1 MATKNDA
8 DTVLLDGRISTLSRD
23 TTVPSEVSAL
33 AVRGGRII
41 AVGSDDD
48 VAVHIGPQTRVV
60 RLDGRRV
67 VPGLVDSHVHF
78 IRAGRTWN
86 NEVRWEDCSSLTEA
100 LAAVAQRVQTVTD
113 GEWIRVIGGWADAQ
127 LAEGRGPTRA
137 ELDAVAPANPVF
149 VQAGYDYAVFNTAG
163 IQALGLDDARI
174 GAAPLPE
181 TFQRDEAGRWTGRA
195 DGGMAQLSWFYD
207 QLPVPSFEE
216 QVESTAALS
225 REFARL
231 GMVGATDGGGVNSGP
246 ETYHAIH
253 EAWRRG
259 MLGTRVRMFKHATR
273 RGTET
278 EDFGGYLRFGEPR
291 FGDDLLRWSGL
302 GEVIMYRSHDGFD
315 YAADSSPEALAQAKE
330 ILLPAARN
338 GWTVQVHVFQRD
350 FFEALLGLFEEIHAE
365 VPIDS
370 LRWAFVHA
378 TPLVPEDVPR
388 LQRLGL
394 GVLVQSANRFNG
406 ELFLSY
412 WGEERVASTPALRS
426 VLDGDV
432 PLGLGSDG
440 MRAASY
446 NPWASI
452 QHFMTG
458 LTVGGIP
465 TLRGAHLLSREEAL
479 AGYTRDTAWFT
490 FEEHDRGTLTP
501 GMLADLAVLS
511 ADYFSVP
518 VEEIS
523 AITSEL
529 TMLGGEVVWSSG
541 TVDVQG

>member
-1 MATKNDA
+1 MATNNHA
-8 DTVLLDGRISTLSRD
+8 DTVLLGGRISTLSRD
-23 TTVPSEVSAL
+23 SATPPEVSAL
-33 AVRGGRII
+33 AVRGGRIV
-41 AVGSDDD
+41 AAGSDDD
-48 VAVHIGPQTRVV
+48 VATFVGPRTQVL

-86 NEVRWEDCSSLTEA
+86 DEVRWEDCYTLTDA
-100 LAAVAQRVQTVTD
+100 LDAVARRASEVAD
-113 GEWIRVIGGWADAQ
+113 GQWIRVIGGWADAQ
-127 LAEGRGPTRA
+127 LAEGRGPTRE
-137 ELDAVAPANPVF
+137 ELDAVAPNNPVF

-163 IQALGLDDARI
+163 AQALGLDDARI
-174 GAAPLPE
+174 ASAPLPE
-181 TFQRDEAGRWTGRA
+181 TFQRDDAGKWTGRA

-207 QLPVPSFEE
+207 QLPVPGFEE
-216 QVESTAALS
+216 QVVSTAALS

-231 GMVGATDGGGVNSGP
+231 GLVGATDGGGVNSGP
-246 ETYHAIH
+246 ETYRAIH

-259 MLGTRVRMFKHATR
+259 ELKTRVRMFKHATR
-273 RGTET
+273 RGTEND
-278 EDFGGYLRFGEPR
+278 DFGGYLRFGEPR
-291 FGDDLLRWSGL
+291 FGDDVLRWSGL

-315 YAADSSPEALAQAKE
+315 YVADSSPEALAEAKE

-338 GWTVQVHVFQRD
+338 GWTVQIHVFQRD

-365 VPIDS
+365 VPIDA
-370 LRWAFVHA
+370 LRWSFVHA

-388 LQRLGL
+388 IKRLGV

-406 ELFLSY
+406 ELFLNF
-412 WGEERVASTPALRS
+412 WGEERVASTPALRA
-426 VLDGDV
+426 VLDAGV
-432 PLGLGSDG
+432 PMGLGSDG
-440 MRAASY
+440 MRASSY

-458 LTVGGIP
+458 LTVGGVP
-465 TLRGAHLLSREEAL
+465 TLRGEHLLSREEAL

-490 FEEHDRGTLTP
+490 FEENDRGTLEP

-511 ADYFSVP
+511 DDFFAVP

-529 TMLGGEVVWSSG
+529 TMLAGEITWTSGAVV
-541 TVDVQG
+541 TP